1 MCKTSVEGFLKK
13 TGYQLNNESLK
24 KLASVNEAC
33 NKIIK
38 AEEERNRYKAEN
50 NFSISNI
57 ISMSDVSRDTV
68 YNHDFYKEF
77 IEYKRKDYVEKSS
90 ATRIKEL
97 EDQVARLR
105 TENGQ
110 LHQRDG
116 EFLNLKRENE
126 RLKKELERAKKRF
139 TDSMN

>member
-1 MCKTSVEGFLKK
+1 MCKTSVEGFIKK
-13 TGYQLNNESLK
+13 TGYQLNADTLAKLESI
-24 KLASVNEAC
+24 NDAC
-33 NKIIK
+33 NKIIQ

-50 NFSISNI
+50 NFSILNI
-57 ISMSDVSRDTV
+57 VSMSDVARDTV

-77 IEYKRKDYVEKSS
+77 IEYKKKDYVEKSS

-116 EFLNLKRENE
+116 AFLDLKRENE
-126 RLKKELERAKKRF
+126 RLKKELERTKKRF
-139 TDSMN
+139 ADSMS